1 MSELD
6 AADGYTIRSASV
18 YSEAAYLSVTRNE
31 HSVEHKFRP
40 VDASDGLQMYNISGN
55 HERLSGAAAA
65 GNYFGDKL
73 DLLLLNGDIINDVSS
88 MWQISLIYRLAN
100 DITGG
105 ERPVIFTRGNHECIG
120 KYADELPQY
129 VGSGDGGLYYTVK
142 FGNAFSLVLD
152 TALDKMADNH
162 LFKPASIFEIRREE
176 QAERLNG
183 LTYLGEDC
191 EYRFSRIWRTR
202 FPSIT
207 VSPNLRIG

>member
-55 HERLSGAAAA
+55 HE
-65 GNYFGDKL
+65 
-73 DLLLLNGDIINDVSS
+73 
-88 MWQISLIYRLAN
+88 
-100 DITGG
+100 
-105 ERPVIFTRGNHECIG
+105 CIG
-120 KYADELPQY
+120 NYADELPQY
-129 VGSGDGGLYYTVK
+129 VSSGDGGLYYTVK

-162 LFKPASIFEIRREE
+162 LFKPSSIFEIRREE

-183 LTYLGEDC
+183 LIYLGEDC